1 MKKFLSICL
10 VSMLLATM
18 LFANGQ
24 TETGATTTTTK
35 KAAGPYLIKLANT
48 QGEKDTQS
56 MGLAEVA
63 KRLEASGLFKVE
75 VYYSSSLGATDDLT
89 EQAISGAPVLT
100 VSDPGRLMSYVPEFG
115 VIQMPYMFS
124 DASALNKLIETD
136 TYKGWEKEFEKHGLK
151 LVTSNWYSGA
161 RNFVCNKE
169 VNKPADL
176 KGLKIRTIGSPLY
189 TESVNAMGAVA
200 TPMEWSE
207 VYPGISQGVID
218 GAEVQTP
225 SSYATRL
232 YEICKYTNKTEHFQL
247 IGCVV
252 MGTSVFDSW
261 SKEAQD
267 LFVKTFREVGAE
279 NQQLV
284 GKLTA
289 EYEADMQK
297 KGMIVRDVDKQP
309 FIDAVQPVYEKLGYA
324 EARKKILAEL
334 AK

>member
-1 MKKFLSICL
+1 MKKIVTIVLSLIL
-10 VSMLLATM
+10 VCSTG
-18 LFANGQ
+18 FAQGQ
-24 TETGATTTTTK
+24 GE
-35 KAAGPYLIKLANT
+35 KAKSQGPYLIKMGNT

-56 MGLAEVA
+56 MGLAEAA
-63 KRLEASGLFKVE
+63 KRLEATGLFKVE
-75 VYYSSSLGATDDLT
+75 LYFASSLGATDDLT
-89 EQAISGAPVLT
+89 EQAIAGAPVLT
-100 VSDPGRLMSYVPEFG
+100 VTDPGRLMTYVPEFG
-115 VIQMPYMFS
+115 VIQMPYMFE
-124 DASALNKLIETD
+124 DASGLNKLIETT
-136 TYKGWEKEFEKHGLK
+136 TYRKWEKEFEKFGIK
-151 LVTSNWYSGA
+151 LITSNWYSGA
-161 RNFVCNKE
+161 RNFVLNKE

-176 KGLKIRTIGSPLY
+176 KGQKIRTIGSPLY

-200 TPMEWSE
+200 VPMEWSE

-252 MGTSVFDSW
+252 MGADTFNSW

-267 LFVKTFREVGAE
+267 AFVRIFREVGAE

-284 GKLTA
+284 MQLTE
-289 EYEADMQK
+289 EYEADMVKQ
-297 KGMIVRDVDKQP
+297 GMIVRNVDKQP

-324 EARKKILAEL
+324 ETRKNILAEL
-334 AK
+334 AD